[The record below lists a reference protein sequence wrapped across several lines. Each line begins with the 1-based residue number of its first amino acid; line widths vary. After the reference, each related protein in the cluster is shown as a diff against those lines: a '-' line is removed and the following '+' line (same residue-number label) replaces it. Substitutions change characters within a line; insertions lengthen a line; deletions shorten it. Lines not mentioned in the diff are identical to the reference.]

1 MSVTPI
7 LPHTLPTIYPDDTAR
22 VRATDPATSHL
33 AGDKTAHTRIP
44 TKLAIERVLTDT
56 TIGLTAD
63 EIWHRLRN
71 HYGFYC
77 SKERVRTV
85 LNEGAGLSKRTRDRF
100 HAFTRLDETGLSD
113 NGNAAHLWTLAGGA
127 E

>member
-1 MSVTPI
+1 MSNPMMPDHI
-7 LPHTLPTIYPDDTAR
+7 PTIYPDDSPR
-22 VRATDPATSHL
+22 VRRTDPI
-33 AGDKTAHTRIP
+33 TAHQAADRAVKRTP
-44 TKLAIERVLTDT
+44 VKLAIERVLADT

-85 LNEGAGLSKRTRDRF
+85 LNEGAGLSKRESVRF
-100 HAFTRLDETGLSD
+100 NAFTRLEETGLSD
-113 NGNAAHLWTLAGGA
+113 NGNRAHLWTLAGGA

>member
-1 MSVTPI
+1 MSNPMMPDNI
-7 LPHTLPTIYPDDTAR
+7 PTIYPDDSAR
-22 VRATDPATSHL
+22 VRRTDPI
-33 AGDKTAHTRIP
+33 TAHQAADRAVKRTP
-44 TKLAIERVLTDT
+44 VKLAIERVLNDT

-85 LNEGAGLSKRTRDRF
+85 LNEGAGLSKRESVRF
-100 HAFTRLDETGLSD
+100 NAFTRLEDTGLSD
-113 NGNAAHLWTLAGGA
+113 NGNRAHLWTLAGGA

>member
-1 MSVTPI
+1 MDTTSMPDGI
-7 LPHTLPTIYPDDTAR
+7 PTIYPDDTAR
-22 VRATDPATSHL
+22 ARRTDPLTSHQ
-33 AGDKTAHTRIP
+33 AADRAVKRTP
-44 TKLAIERVLTDT
+44 VKLAIERVLADT

-71 HYGFYC
+71 HYGYYC

-85 LNEGAGLSKRTRDRF
+85 LNEGAGLCARPRDRF
-100 HAFTRLDETGLSD
+100 NAFTRLDETGLSD
-113 NGNAAHLWTLAGGA
+113 NGNPAHLWALAGA